1 MIATRHDAEFLLK
14 IATPGLALL
23 ANAHVPANAGKMFNG
38 CAVVFGGGA
47 GGGGATQEPGPRCGA
62 ELTAAR

>member
-1 MIATRHDAEFLLK
+1 MIATRHDADFLLK

-23 ANAHVPANAGKMFNG
+23 ANAGKLFNG
-38 CAVVFGGGA
+38 YAVVFGGGA